1 MTASVRLMPTR
12 LAAAALT
19 AGVVVAGSAIGT
31 TERVQPIIAAKVVNT
46 SLITDFFGSV
56 GWFVQGAAG
65 SVAIPIDAVVSLPF
79 DALTAIA
86 VAVQHPD
93 YVPSVLS
100 WLVNRYANPAESY
113 PYYTYPWDF
122 KTNALGDIAL
132 AFPYPLGP
140 NGTQPGLINGIVDG
154 IANTIGSALSG
165 LPDPAAG
172 AAGADAFWATTA
184 GRILTS
190 VNNLP
195 LAPVW
200 ALWDVTDYAGFLPY
214 NVVATI
220 ESAIKSPQAIPG
232 LISNLIYGLLGSD
245 AQGGLAGYLIHDLS
259 YPLTTLP
266 GPVGQFATNVVA
278 NLQQGLDNL
287 LANLPAPVPPNLLA
301 AKTAAGA
308 APVSTAAVAGVGAAD
323 IPAVTGPSANAVTL
337 AVSGAPDASKSADA
351 TKVPDATNV
360 SDTTKVPDATNV
372 SDASKVPD
380 ATKAPDNSK
389 SPDAPDASKAPDAPT
404 VPQNKPGEQGG
415 ATGTGAPAAGPAAG
429 PEAGDTATAGSTD
442 KPKTTADKV
451 KSGNKVRP
459 GTKAAPSGAAMGN
472 ADTSTSTAGSDKPS
486 GGADKPAG
494 GAHPDPSGTSSVTDH
509 AGAAA

>member
-31 TERVQPIIAAKVVNT
+31 TERVQPIIEAKVVNT

-86 VAVQHPD
+86 VSVQHPD

-140 NGTQPGLINGIVDG
+140 SGTQPGLINSIVDG
-154 IANTIGSALSG
+154 IANTIGGALSG

-245 AQGGLAGYLIHDLS
+245 AQGGLAGYLINDLS

-287 LANLPAPVPPNLLA
+287 LANLPAPVPPNVLA

-308 APVSTAAVAGVGAAD
+308 APVSTAAVTGVGAAG
-323 IPAVTGPSANAVTL
+323 IPAVTGPSVNTVTL
-337 AVSGAPDASKSADA
+337 AVPDA
-351 TKVPDATNV
+351 TKVPDATNAP
-360 SDTTKVPDATNV
+360 DAKVPDATNAT
-372 SDASKVPD
+372 DAKVPD
-380 ATKAPDNSK
+380 PTNAPDNSK
-389 SPDAPDASKAPDAPT
+389 SPDAPDASKVPDAPA
-404 VPQNKPGEQGG
+404 VPQNKPSEQDG
-415 ATGTGAPAAGPAAG
+415 AVGTGAPAAGPAGG
-429 PEAGDTATAGSTD
+429 PAAGDTATAGSTD

-459 GTKAAPSGAAMGN
+459 GTKAAPSGAATGN
-472 ADTSTSTAGSDKPS
+472 PDTSTSTTGSDKPPVS
-486 GGADKPAG
+486 GGINKPAG
-494 GAHPDPSGTSSVTDH
+494 GAHPDPSSSSSVADH

>member
-1 MTASVRLMPTR
+1 MPTR

-31 TERVQPIIAAKVVNT
+31 TERVQPIIEAKVVNT

-56 GWFVQGAAG
+56 GWFVQGAAS
-65 SVAIPIDAVVSLPF
+65 SVAIPIDTVVSLPF

-86 VAVQHPD
+86 VAVQNPGS
-93 YVPSVLS
+93 VPSVLS

-113 PYYTYPWDF
+113 PYYTFPWDF

-140 NGTQPGLINGIVDG
+140 SGAQPGLINSVVDG
-154 IANTIGSALSG
+154 IANAIGSALSG

-195 LAPVW
+195 MAPVW
-200 ALWDVTDYAGFLPY
+200 ALWDVADYAGFLPY

-308 APVSTAAVAGVGAAD
+308 APVSTAAVAGAGVGAAD
-323 IPAVTGPSANAVTL
+323 IPAVAGPSVNAVTL
-337 AVSGAPDASKSADA
+337 AVSGAPDA
-351 TKVPDATNV
+351 TKAPDATNV
-360 SDTTKVPDATNV
+360 PDAAKAPDVTKAPDTTKAL
-372 SDASKVPD
+372 
-380 ATKAPDNSK
+380 DNSK

-404 VPQNKPGEQGG
+404 VPQNKPGEQDG
-415 ATGTGAPAAGPAAG
+415 ATATGPAAG
-429 PEAGDTATAGSTD
+429 DTGTAGNTD

-459 GTKAAPSGAAMGN
+459 GTKTAPSGAATGN
-472 ADTSTSTAGSDKPS
+472 TDTPTSTTGSDKPPVS
-486 GGADKPAG
+486 GGTDKPAG
-494 GAHPDPSGTSSVTDH
+494 GAHPDPSGSSSVTDH